1 MNNNEKVFFS
11 LLRLG
16 IGNEGTYCQIP
27 NLDKDWK
34 ELFEMSQNQG
44 CSALILDAFDKLID
58 SGISIDMDFQT
69 KMDWIGSVQQMEV
82 ISHWKS

>member
-1 MNNNEKVFFS
+1 
-11 LLRLG
+11 
-16 IGNEGTYCQIP
+16 
-27 NLDKDWK
+27 
-34 ELFEMSQNQG
+34 
-44 CSALILDAFDKLID
+44 LILDAFDKLID